1 MPIYMFVYLIY
12 LLRREGFEA
21 NEKVIVDGYND
32 KGYRAPLQRFYK
44 GAGAVET
51 HVTSDSH

>member
-32 KGYRAPLQRFYK
+32 KGYRAPLQS
-44 GAGAVET
+44 AGAVET